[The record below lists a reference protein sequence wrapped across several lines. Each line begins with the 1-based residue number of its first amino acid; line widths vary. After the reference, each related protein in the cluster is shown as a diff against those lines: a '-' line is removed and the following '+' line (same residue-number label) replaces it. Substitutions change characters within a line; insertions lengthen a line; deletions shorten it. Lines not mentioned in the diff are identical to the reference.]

1 MLYKIIVLPAKLV
14 QKHISP
20 AGTAPST
27 NIFTNPIMYMYSH
40 HPIFVRIRQ

>member
-27 NIFTNPIMYMYSH
+27 NIFHKSDYVY
-40 HPIFVRIRQ
+40 V